1 MSVKEAT
8 HERLLEAAEEV
19 FADKGYYEAA
29 VDEIARRSN
38 TSKGS
43 VYFHFPSKES
53 LFLAM
58 VGHLGNRLMQQV
70 ENAIAE
76 VKDPRERVE
85 VALSTTLETLTQHRT
100 LASLLLSKGF
110 GMGSSFV
117 KKRQEVFTRFADQV
131 TALLEEALPQE
142 IADPLNR
149 EVIAY
154 ASLGAISEVVVKWLE
169 TGTPHPVKEALPTL
183 RRLLLGSVG
192 LETNAIPELPSAKD
206 TLNVI

>member
-1 MSVKEAT
+1 MRVKEAT
-8 HERLLEAAEEV
+8 RERLMEAAEEV

-38 TSKGS
+38 SSKGS

-53 LFLAM
+53 LFLA
-58 VGHLGNRLMQQV
+58 VVDHLGNRLMQRV
-70 ENAIAE
+70 EKAIAE

-85 VALSTTLETLTQHRT
+85 VALTTTLQTLTKHKT

-117 KKRQEVFTRFADQV
+117 KKRQEVFARFANQV
-131 TALLEEALPQE
+131 KALLDEALPQE
-142 IADPLNR
+142 TAGSLNT
-149 EVIAY
+149 EVVAY
-154 ASLGAISEVVVKWLE
+154 AYLGAISEVVVKWLE

-192 LETNAIPELPSAKD
+192 LEGKSS
-206 TLNVI
+206 